1 MFALGPSIFPPNNR
15 LKSDITSSMWL
26 VWVFLLG
33 SSASAQSAD
42 TLPPG
47 LLAAFLA
54 GLISFLSPCVLPL
67 VPSYLAVL
75 GGGTGKKP
83 IVGALLFVLGFTL
96 VFVSFGA
103 GASALGSLM
112 RQNKDLLAQFGG
124 VLIVLFGVVFLVKD
138 RVPFLNQEYRAN
150 LGTASQFGLVALGAA
165 FGAGWTPCIGPILGV
180 ILSIAGSS
188 GSLSTGVGLLLV
200 YSMGLAVPFLLA
212 ALAWDKLGKGF
223 RQMGRYVGLVEK
235 VSGVLLIA
243 AGLLLASGDYAE
255 LGRYLQSITPQW
267 LLELERGLK

>member
-1 MFALGPSIFPPNNR
+1 V
-15 LKSDITSSMWL
+15 K
-26 VWVFLLG
+26 FLIAVLFFG
-33 SSASAQSAD
+33 SSALAQGTE

-47 LLAAFLA
+47 VFAAFLA

-83 IVGALLFVLGFTL
+83 IFGALLFVLGFTL

-103 GASALGSLM
+103 GASALGGLM
-112 RQNKDLLAQFGG
+112 RQNRDLLAQVGG
-124 VLIVLFGVVFLVKD
+124 GLILLFGVVFLIKD
-138 RVPFLNQEYRAN
+138 RVPFLNQEYRAD
-150 LGTASQFGLVALGAA
+150 LGTASKFGLVALGAA

-188 GSLSTGVGLLLV
+188 GSLSTGVGLLFI
-200 YSMGLAVPFLLA
+200 YSLGLAVPFVLA
-212 ALAWDKLGKGF
+212 ALAWDKLGSRF

-235 VSGVLLIA
+235 ISGVLLIA
-243 AGLLLASGDYAE
+243 AGLLLVSGNYAE
-255 LGRYLQSITPQW
+255 LGRYLQSITPSW
-267 LLELERGLK
+267 LLDFERGLK

>member
-1 MFALGPSIFPPNNR
+1 MRFAPIVFAYVLC
-15 LKSDITSSMWL
+15 SS
-26 VWVFLLG
+26 VVFAQG
-33 SSASAQSAD
+33 SE

-47 LLAAFLA
+47 VLAAFLA

-83 IVGALLFVLGFTL
+83 IIGALLFVLGFTL

-112 RQNKDLLAQFGG
+112 RQNRDLLAQIGG
-124 VLIVLFGVVFLVKD
+124 VLIFVFGVVFLIKD
-138 RVPFLNQEYRAN
+138 RVPFLNREYRAD
-150 LGTASQFGLVALGAA
+150 LGTASRFGLVALGAA

-200 YSMGLAVPFLLA
+200 YSLGLAVPFLLA
-212 ALAWDKLGKGF
+212 ALAWDRLGGRF
-223 RQMGRYVGLVEK
+223 RQMGRYVGIVEK
-235 VSGVLLIA
+235 VSGVLLIL
-243 AGLLLASGDYAE
+243 AGVLLASGNYAE

-267 LLELERGLK
+267 LLDLERGLK